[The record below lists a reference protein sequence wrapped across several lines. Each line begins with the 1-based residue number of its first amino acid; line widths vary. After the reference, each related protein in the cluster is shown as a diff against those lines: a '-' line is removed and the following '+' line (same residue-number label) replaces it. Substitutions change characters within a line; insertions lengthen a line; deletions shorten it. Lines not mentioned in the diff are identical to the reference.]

1 MIGLLTGLGLSQ
13 RLASILA
20 PLIGLA
26 VVLAL
31 CAALWARGN
40 HYRDQRDV
48 ARAETKAC
56 EAEHAVTR
64 QSVETLDAVIED
76 LNERALARA
85 EAYAEGQAE
94 AQKRSAELAKLSA
107 ESDRRIEALRAAAR
121 EQVNG
126 DCPVPSAL
134 RDLASGL

>member
-1 MIGLLTGLGLSQ
+1 MNPFSALTSKIFG
-13 RLASILA
+13 AA
-20 PLIGLA
+20 A
-26 VVLAL
+26 VLAL
-31 CAALWARGN
+31 VFGVVQTVRLGDAK
-40 HYRDQRDV
+40 RDLEDKRNQL
-48 ARAETKAC
+48 ATC
-56 EAEHAVTR
+56 EAQHAVTR
-64 QSVETLDAVIED
+64 QSVDTLDAVIED

-126 DCPVPSAL
+126 DCPVPPELRAL
-134 RDLASGL
+134 AEGL